1 MNGVAVKEGRG
12 RAKENLE
19 EVKMRVISLLLA
31 GGLLASCTTAP
42 QPTARAA
49 DKQVELAQLLA
60 GKVAQRPIS
69 CLPHYQAG
77 DMRVIDE
84 DTIAFRDG
92 AARTFVARMNGG
104 CSNLG
109 SGGTALVTHQ
119 FGTADLCRGDIAR
132 VVDTLNGVTVGS
144 CSFGDFTPYVRPR
157 ARAS

>member
-1 MNGVAVKEGRG
+1 
-12 RAKENLE
+12 
-19 EVKMRVISLLLA
+19 MRVIPLLLA
-31 GGLLASCTTAP
+31 SGLLASCTTTP

-60 GKVAQRPIS
+60 GKVAQKPIG
-69 CLPHYQAG
+69 CLPHYQSG

-92 AARTFVARMNGG
+92 ARRTFVAHMNGG

-109 SGGTALVTHQ
+109 SGGSALVTHQ
-119 FGTADLCRGDIAR
+119 FGSADLCRGDIAR

-144 CSFGDFTPYVRPR
+144 CSFGDFTPYVRPG
-157 ARAS
+157 A

>member
-1 MNGVAVKEGRG
+1 
-12 RAKENLE
+12 
-19 EVKMRVISLLLA
+19 MRVISLLLA
-31 GGLLASCTTAP
+31 GGFLASCTTAP

-49 DKQVELAQLLA
+49 DKQAELAQLLA

-69 CLPHYQAG
+69 CLPHYQAS

>member
-49 DKQVELAQLLA
+49 DKQAELAQLLA